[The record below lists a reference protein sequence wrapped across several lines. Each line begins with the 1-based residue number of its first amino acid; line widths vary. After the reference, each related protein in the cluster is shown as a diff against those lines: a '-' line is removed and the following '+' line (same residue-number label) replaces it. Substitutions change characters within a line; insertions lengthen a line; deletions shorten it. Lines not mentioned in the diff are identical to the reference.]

1 MKCIIDGQVV
11 LLRAPEGPLAA
22 HIGPFAGSLS
32 EQGYALDSIH
42 RQVLLA
48 ACFSQWLKH
57 QGVALRSITSDH
69 PPRYLRYRARRVRA
83 HLRAM
88 RPRLATCS
96 TFCAVRASIP
106 AEKISARR
114 LTPVERC
121 TQAYE
126 HYLREVRGLAR
137 ATIVNYVPFI
147 RSFLKDRFGDG
158 PVTLSHLCASDVVR
172 FVQRQ
177 ASHLH
182 RKRAKLLTS
191 ALRSFLQYARYRGK
205 TKLDLAAAVPTV
217 ANWSMSSIP
226 RAIAADQVRQLLA
239 SIDRRTAMGCR
250 DYAILLLLAR
260 LGLRSG
266 EVAFLELDD
275 IDWNAGQL
283 SVRGK
288 SGQRSDLPLPA
299 EVGKA
304 IAAYLR
310 RGRPQSTSR
319 RVFLRAKAP
328 IRGFRGASGV
338 GSIVRHRLQ
347 RAGIDAPT
355 HGAHQ
360 FRHGLATEMLRQGA
374 SLDEIGEVL
383 GHHNPQTTKIYTKV
397 DLDALRTLALPWP
410 GGVR

>member
-1 MKCIIDGQVV
+1 M
-11 LLRAPEGPLAA
+11 
-22 HIGPFAGSLS
+22 
-32 EQGYALDSIH
+32 
-42 RQVLLA
+42 
-48 ACFSQWLKH
+48 
-57 QGVALRSITSDH
+57 
-69 PPRYLRYRARRVRA
+69 
-83 HLRAM
+83 
-88 RPRLATCS
+88 
-96 TFCAVRASIP
+96 
-106 AEKISARR
+106 
-114 LTPVERC
+114 
-121 TQAYE
+121 
-126 HYLREVRGLAR
+126 RGLAR

-147 RSFLKDRFGDG
+147 ESFLKDRFGDG
-158 PVTLSHLCASDVVR
+158 TLALSHLCASDVVR

-177 ASHLH
+177 ASRLH

-191 ALRSFLQYARYRGK
+191 ALRSFLQYVRYRGK
-205 TKLDLAAAVPTV
+205 TKLDLAAAVPAV

-226 RAIAADQVRQLLA
+226 RAISAEQVQQLLA

-266 EVAFLELDD
+266 EVASLDLD
-275 IDWNAGQL
+275 NIDWKAGQL

-288 SGQRSDLPLPA
+288 SGQRSELPLPA
-299 EVGKA
+299 EVGEA

-328 IRGFRGASGV
+328 NRGFRGASGV
-338 GSIVRHRLQ
+338 GSIVRHCLQ
-347 RAGIDAPT
+347 RAGLDAPT

-360 FRHGLATEMLRQGA
+360 FRHGLATQMLRRGA

-383 GHHNPQTTKIYTKV
+383 GHHNPQTTTIYTKV
-397 DLDALRTLALPWP
+397 DLDALRALALPWP